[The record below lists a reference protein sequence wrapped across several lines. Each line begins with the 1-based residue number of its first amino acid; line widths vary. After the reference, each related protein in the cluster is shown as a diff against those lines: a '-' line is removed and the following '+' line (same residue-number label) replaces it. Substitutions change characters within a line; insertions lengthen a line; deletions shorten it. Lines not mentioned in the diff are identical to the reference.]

1 MIPKPQNPKTPKPR
15 STPNGN
21 GFGLLLLSIGLLTLF
36 SELTASA
43 QQTRYAVIE
52 GAFTWEEAKAD
63 AEARGGHLATITSQ
77 AEQDVVKRL
86 ASEGVLFL
94 GGFQPPGS
102 PEPSGNW
109 QWVTG
114 EPWSYQAWAGAEPNN
129 NGGAE
134 EDYLH
139 QLMYADGKWNDCT
152 NHGPG
157 GYIIE
162 FEEPRA
168 ARATAEVVNGFVVG
182 VTVSDGGC
190 GYTNAPI
197 VVVVG
202 GGGSGALVVAT
213 WAGGMVLTIVVVETG
228 SGYTSVPTI
237 TIANPPFPA
246 RVAKATAQV
255 VNGFVVGM
263 TVSDGGYGYVSPPIV
278 RLQGGGGLNAVA
290 TAVLV
295 NSAVTEIIIQ
305 ETGLSYTSAPVVW
318 IEPPVLPVAKLVT
331 VIATRLVYSG
341 LTLGESYVRQVKV
354 RGEPSGIWTST
365 DQTIVAQ
372 DRNYVESAVDS
383 NKYRLVALPIP
394 TIPSGALQIVNGFV
408 VGFSLTDGGSGY
420 TDAPVLTVKDST
432 GTGAILKPI
441 FANGKVTGVTVM
453 NPGRSYSPQAIVGF
467 TPPPVVGIEAQSSI
481 EARLELSQLL
491 PQFRYQL
498 QSSTDLKVFQPV
510 GEVFVPQT
518 ATNAFYLDTAKQA
531 EFYRLM
537 YLH

>member
-1 MIPKPQNPKTPKPR
+1 MELQK
-15 STPNGN
+15 G
-21 GFGLLLLSIGLLTLF
+21 
-36 SELTASA
+36 SE
-43 QQTRYAVIE
+43 E
-52 GAFTWEEAKAD
+52 
-63 AEARGGHLATITSQ
+63 
-77 AEQDVVKRL
+77 
-86 ASEGVLFL
+86 
-94 GGFQPPGS
+94 
-102 PEPSGNW
+102 
-109 QWVTG
+109 
-114 EPWSYQAWAGAEPNN
+114 
-129 NGGAE
+129 
-134 EDYLH
+134 
-139 QLMYADGKWNDCT
+139 KWNDIS
-152 NHGPG
+152 NHGRG
-157 GYIIE
+157 GSSYIIE
-162 FEEPRA
+162 FEGSRA
-168 ARATAEVVNGFVVG
+168 AR
-182 VTVSDGGC
+182 
-190 GYTNAPI
+190 
-197 VVVVG
+197 
-202 GGGSGALVVAT
+202 
-213 WAGGMVLTIVVVETG
+213 
-228 SGYTSVPTI
+228 
-237 TIANPPFPA
+237 
-246 RVAKATAQV
+246 ATAQV
-255 VNGFVVGM
+255 VNGFVVGV

-295 NSAVTEIIIQ
+295 NGAVTEIIIQ

-341 LTLGESYVRQVKV
+341 LTSGRSYVRQVKV

-365 DQTIVAQ
+365 DPTIVAQ
-372 DRNYVESAVDS
+372 GRNYVESVVDS

-408 VGFSLTDGGSGY
+408 VGFTLTDGGSGY

-453 NPGRSYSPQAIVGF
+453 NPGRSYSPQAIVSF
-467 TPPPVVGIEAQSSI
+467 TPPAVVGIEAQSSI

-498 QSSTDLKVFQPV
+498 QSSTDLKLFQPV

-531 EFYRLM
+531 EFYRLI